1 MSCVP
6 INSFHLNASFPS
18 LTPPKRT
25 SKLTTLSSTYL
36 GTKLPKI
43 SFNVKVGVF
52 RPQQLHRTVC
62 LFGGKGKASN
72 DNEASPWKALEKAM
86 GNLKKEKSVEDLL
99 KQQIEKQEYYDGGDG
114 GGDRPG
120 SGGGGGSDGFGGA
133 EDEGIPGILD
143 ELGQVVLATMGFIL
157 LYIYI
162 IESEEITVFTKDI
175 LKFIFLRQKSIR
187 LGRTIARWE
196 SYFKSLSEK
205 EVDPYWLENEIL
217 RTTTW
222 YDSPTKYR
230 QILRRVQSDS
240 YY

>member
-1 MSCVP
+1 MKQP
-6 INSFHLNASFPS
+6 
-18 LTPPKRT
+18 
-25 SKLTTLSSTYL
+25 
-36 GTKLPKI
+36 KLPK
-43 SFNVKVGVF
+43 SKPKHV
-52 RPQQLHRTVC
+52 
-62 LFGGKGKASN
+62 A
-72 DNEASPWKALEKAM
+72 EASPWKALEKAM

-120 SGGGGGSDGFGGA
+120 GGGGGGSDGFGGA

-143 ELGQVVLATMGFIL
+143 ELRQIVLATMSFIF

-162 IESEEITVFTKDI
+162 IEREEMTVFTRDI

-196 SYFKSLSEK
+196 SYFKSLSKK
-205 EVDPYWLENEIL
+205 EVDPYWLEKEIL
-217 RTTTW
+217 NTTTW
-222 YDSPTKYR
+222 YDSPTNYR
-230 QILRRVQSDS
+230 QILRLVQSDS